1 MIPYLS
7 PAGLKIFAHRGSTE
21 GGDVENTL
29 EAFRFAFD
37 SGVTHME
44 SDVQATSDGVAV
56 LFHDSTLQRVAG
68 LKGKVSDYTFGELS
82 RITLGER
89 SRIPS
94 LKQALERFPNVKWN
108 LDLKTSDSIVPA
120 VKAILEASASSRV
133 LVSSFSRGRRMKAL
147 KQLTNVATSADAA
160 TILLIRLSHKLGLK
174 VLLRKLLTGLDAL
187 QIPTRFG
194 PLRLDEPT
202 FIKEVS
208 QFGVEIHYW
217 TINDFDEAKRLIS
230 LGAKGIVT
238 DKGKMM
244 VERLDLRS
252 QRKR

>member
-29 EAFRFAFD
+29 EAFRFALD

-44 SDVQATSDGVAV
+44 SDVQATCDGVAV

-68 LKGKVSDYTFGELS
+68 LKGKVSDYTFAELS

-94 LKQALERFPNVKWN
+94 LKQALERFPSVKWN
-108 LDLKTSDSIVPA
+108 LDLKTSDSIVPT

-160 TILLIRLSHKLGLK
+160 TILLIHLSHKLGLK

-194 PLRLDEPT
+194 PLRLDEPA